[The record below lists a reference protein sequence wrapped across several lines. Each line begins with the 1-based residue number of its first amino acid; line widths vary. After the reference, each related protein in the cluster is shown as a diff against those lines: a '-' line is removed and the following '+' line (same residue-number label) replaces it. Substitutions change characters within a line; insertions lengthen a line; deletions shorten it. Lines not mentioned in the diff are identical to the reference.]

1 LGYDGAMSSSSYFN
15 DQFLIAMPALQ
26 DPNFSRSVTYV
37 CQHNDSGAL
46 GITIN
51 RRSELSVGD
60 VLQQL
65 KVDADDSEWAQQPVL
80 IGGPVHPDRGFVLH
94 SREGEWNSTFEVNEH
109 IALTTSRDIL
119 VALADGKGP
128 EKAILTLGYAGWSS
142 GQLESEM
149 LQNTWLSTD
158 ADLSIIFDTPL
169 ASRWEKAADTIGINI
184 QSMSGLSGHA

>member
-1 LGYDGAMSSSSYFN
+1 MSSGNYFN

-51 RRSELSVGD
+51 RRSELSVAD
-60 VLQQL
+60 VLRQL
-65 KVDADDSEWAQQPVL
+65 NVDAEDSTWADQPVL

-94 SREGEWNSTFEVNEH
+94 SREGKWDSSYDVNEK

-119 VALADGKGP
+119 IALAEGKGP
-128 EKAILTLGYAGWSS
+128 EKAILTLGYSGWSP

-149 LQNTWLSTD
+149 MQNSWLST
-158 ADLSIIFDTPL
+158 AAEMSIIFDAPL
-169 ASRWEKAADTIGINI
+169 ESRWEQAANAIGVNI

>member
-1 LGYDGAMSSSSYFN
+1 MSSDTFFN

-51 RRSELSVGD
+51 RRSDLSVGD
-60 VLQQL
+60 VLRQL
-65 KVDADDSEWAQQPVL
+65 KIEDDSSDWAEQPVL

-94 SREGEWNSTFEVNEH
+94 SREGEWNSTYPVNEH
-109 IALTTSRDIL
+109 IALTTSKDIL
-119 VALADGKGP
+119 VALAQGEGP
-128 EKAILTLGYAGWSS
+128 SQAILTLGYAGWSS

-149 LQNTWLSTD
+149 MQNAWLSTD
-158 ADLSIIFDTPL
+158 ADLDIIFDSPL
-169 ASRWEKAADTIGINI
+169 ESRWEQAAAAIGINI